1 MILKPTLK
9 SLSAKYLLD
18 AKVLLLNKRYSSS
31 IYIAGYA
38 VELAL
43 KFKICETMVFKLG
56 FPENKAEFNYYFSDT
71 RKVLLRATI
80 QELREIRNH
89 DLKKLLRYSG
99 EQYNLETN
107 FVAEW
112 NKVKDWNP
120 EMRYENNI
128 IRQSRANDFLN
139 SAKTII
145 NQIL

>member
-1 MILKPTLK
+1 MAVYCGIVT
-9 SLSAKYLLD
+9 
-18 AKVLLLNKRYSSS
+18 RSS
-31 IYIAGYA
+31 ITRS
-38 VELAL
+38 
-43 KFKICETMVFKLG
+43 FS
-56 FPENKAEFNYYFSDT
+56 EFNYYFSDT

-99 EQYNLETN
+99 EQYNFETN

>member
-18 AKVLLLNKRYSSS
+18 AEVLSLNKRYSSS
-31 IYIAGYA
+31 IYIGGYA
-38 VELAL
+38 IELAL
-43 KFKICETMVFKLG
+43 KFQICETMIFRLG
-56 FPENKAEFNYYFSDT
+56 FPENKAEFNSYFSDT
-71 RKVLLRATI
+71 RNLLLRATI
-80 QELREIRNH
+80 KELRDIRNH

-99 EQYNLETN
+99 EQYNIETS
-107 FVAEW
+107 FVGDW
-112 NKVKDWNP
+112 SKVKDWNP
-120 EMRYENNI
+120 EMRYENKI